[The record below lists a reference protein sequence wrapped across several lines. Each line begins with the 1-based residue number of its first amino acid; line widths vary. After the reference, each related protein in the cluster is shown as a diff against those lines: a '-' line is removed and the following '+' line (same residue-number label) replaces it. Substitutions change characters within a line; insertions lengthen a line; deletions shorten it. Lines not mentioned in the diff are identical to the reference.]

1 MADNK
6 QGAQEAHCSFCG
18 QKITI
23 DNFAF
28 VDRFNHHIFVCKDC
42 TEKHYAQIAAKSA
55 IANEVAAEQ
64 GKPSAKMNS
73 PKAIKEYLDTYVI
86 GQDKAKEVLSVGIY
100 NHFKMLKM
108 KARAKKEGTEL
119 PLDLSKSN
127 VLIVGPSGSGK
138 TYMLRSIAKRLKV
151 PFVVEDITAFSSAGY
166 VGRDVETILRDLIN
180 NADGSS
186 IEQKIRKAEHGIV
199 YIDEI
204 DKISRKGENLS
215 TTADPSNEAVQQAL
229 LKILEGSVVDVPE
242 KGQRQHPGGST
253 MKINTENILF
263 IVGGCFE
270 GIEKTIAKRT
280 HKNAGRI
287 GFGGELKDVDSK
299 FNDYILDVTT
309 EDLRKFGMLPEFLG
323 RLPIICPMQELTED
337 QLMQILTE
345 PRDAITKQ
353 YQQLMS
359 EDDIELEFTPAAL
372 RSIAHEAIE
381 RKIGARGLRTIMEN
395 TLGHTMYEAPSE
407 EGLAE
412 IVVDADKNGKIH
424 ISKKLEA

>member
-151 PFVVEDITAFSSAGY
+151 PFVVEDITAFSSAG
-166 VGRDVETILRDLIN
+166 
-180 NADGSS
+180 
-186 IEQKIRKAEHGIV
+186 
-199 YIDEI
+199 
-204 DKISRKGENLS
+204 
-215 TTADPSNEAVQQAL
+215 
-229 LKILEGSVVDVPE
+229 
-242 KGQRQHPGGST
+242 
-253 MKINTENILF
+253 
-263 IVGGCFE
+263 
-270 GIEKTIAKRT
+270 
-280 HKNAGRI
+280 
-287 GFGGELKDVDSK
+287 
-299 FNDYILDVTT
+299 
-309 EDLRKFGMLPEFLG
+309 
-323 RLPIICPMQELTED
+323 
-337 QLMQILTE
+337 
-345 PRDAITKQ
+345 
-353 YQQLMS
+353 
-359 EDDIELEFTPAAL
+359 
-372 RSIAHEAIE
+372 
-381 RKIGARGLRTIMEN
+381 
-395 TLGHTMYEAPSE
+395 
-407 EGLAE
+407 
-412 IVVDADKNGKIH
+412 
-424 ISKKLEA
+424 